1 MKTELPVLGL
11 LGRSLI
17 HSHSP
22 AIFKN
27 IFEREN
33 KNGFQYQLFQVDEPG
48 GIFKLINEQASIA
61 GFNVTI
67 PFKQSIIPFLDEL
80 DPVAE
85 RLHAVNTV
93 SIIRSDNKIFCKGFN
108 TDYIGFKNS
117 IRPLIKF
124 NHEKALVLGD
134 GATASTVSAVLSDI
148 GLDVN
153 IVSRKRTG
161 KNILHWNDINEW
173 VIQFHKVIVNTTPI
187 GMFPNVD
194 NFPLLP
200 YEAIG
205 SSHLIYDVIY
215 NPEQTEFLKRCKLR
229 GAQIENGKSMLL
241 LQAEAAWQI
250 WKSDKNW

>member
-1 MKTELPVLGL
+1 MKMDLKVVGL
-11 LGRSLI
+11 VGKSLI

-33 KNGFQYQLFQVDEPG
+33 KTGFQYQLFEVNEVSDIFNLIKNEP
-48 GIFKLINEQASIA
+48 SIA

-80 DPVAE
+80 DPLSE
-85 RLHAVNTV
+85 KLKAVNTV
-93 SIIRSDNKIFCKGFN
+93 IIFRNGDKIHSKGYN

-117 IRPLIKF
+117 IKPLIKF
-124 NHEKALVLGD
+124 NHEKALILGD
-134 GATASTVSAVLSDI
+134 GATSSTVSAVLRDI

-153 IVSRKRTG
+153 IVSRKLSG
-161 KNILHWNDINEW
+161 KHIIPWNDINEW
-173 VIQFHKVIVNTTPI
+173 VIKFHKVIINTTPL
-187 GMFPNVD
+187 GMFPDVD
-194 NFPLLP
+194 NFPPIP
-200 YEAIG
+200 YKYIG

-215 NPEQTEFLKRCKLR
+215 NPEKTLFLDKCAKQ
-229 GAQIENGKSMLL
+229 GAQIENGRSMLH

-250 WKSDKNW
+250 WKTANAW